1 MRSERQGL
9 SRLAIALVV
18 VASSACASSSQR
30 AQTSPVQTGS
40 TSERVSRR
48 ELRDSAVAQAIAD
61 MEGPGASIRADFSSF
76 GGSRRVEA
84 SFRMNDDAY
93 VVVGHLDAGGR
104 LQIVFPTDPSDD
116 GFVKGGKSY
125 RVPAFFA
132 GFTGEYAYQ
141 RSVNRYRYQ
150 SMSSRLDSYDGGQ
163 GYVFLV
169 ASWRPMRLDRI
180 SDGGRWQTYEIT
192 DISYM
197 SDPRE
202 AVEELAAAIAADNR
216 EAYTVRYADY
226 RRSNYGAFS
235 TASLFNFGGR
245 GYCQTLLGYDSFY
258 SIFDSYE
265 SSYYGCGSSRYYNTP
280 RFGFGYAGYTPRPT
294 TPVTTQP
301 PTPGGTTVV
310 GSIDHRPR
318 QPGDQKGTV
327 TDPSNPEQGPRTEP
341 RGEDT
346 DRNSGIGL
354 RRRGLVATDMGGT
367 TREQPVRASSGALGI
382 RDRPRIQDML
392 GHRDLNDPRARA
404 GVDGGRTANAVSRG
418 APRDADSRGAFGGA
432 SSWERSRTGMS
443 DGSRSRPADGGSYG
457 GASNH
462 GSSGA
467 SARSEPRSQP
477 HTETTRS
484 APSMPTH
491 VEPTRTETPRAQPSS
506 SPPQVK
512 PEPSGSG
519 ERKPKPEK

>member
-1 MRSERQGL
+1 
-9 SRLAIALVV
+9 
-18 VASSACASSSQR
+18 
-30 AQTSPVQTGS
+30 
-40 TSERVSRR
+40 
-48 ELRDSAVAQAIAD
+48 
-61 MEGPGASIRADFSSF
+61 MEGPGATIRADFSSF
-76 GGSRRVEA
+76 GGSRRVQA
-84 SFRMNDDAY
+84 SFRMYDDAY

-116 GFVKGGKSY
+116 GFVRGGKSY
-125 RVPAFFA
+125 NVPAFFA

-141 RSVNRYRYQ
+141 RSINRYRFQ
-150 SMSSRLDSYDGGQ
+150 SMSSRLDSYDGGV

-216 EAYTVRYADY
+216 EAYTVKYADY
-226 RRSNYGAFS
+226 RRSNYGQFS
-235 TASLFNFGGR
+235 MASLFDYNGR

-258 SIFDSYE
+258 SFFDRYE
-265 SSYYGCGSSRYYNTP
+265 SSYNGCGGSGYYYRP
-280 RFGFGYAGYTPRPT
+280 RFTLGYAGYTPKPT

-301 PTPGGTTVV
+301 PPPGGTTTVV

-327 TDPSNPEQGPRTEP
+327 TDPSNPEPGPRGEP

-367 TREQPVRASSGALGI
+367 TRERPVRAFSGGLEA
-382 RDRPRIQDML
+382 RERPRIQDML
-392 GHRDLNDPRARA
+392 GLRDLSRETRARTA
-404 GVDGGRTANAVSRG
+404 VDGGRTTNSVSRG
-418 APRDADSRGAFGGA
+418 IQRGSDPSAFGGA
-432 SSWERSRTGMS
+432 SSWERSRPGTS
-443 DGSRSRPADGGSYG
+443 AGSVTRSRPADGDSYG
-457 GASNH
+457 GRSYN
-462 GSSGA
+462 GSSGG
-467 SARSEPRSQP
+467 SVRSEPRSHPQ
-477 HTETTRS
+477 TETARP
-484 APSMPTH
+484 APSMPTR
-491 VEPTRTETPRAQPSS
+491 VEPTCTETPRAQPAS

-512 PEPSGSG
+512 PDASGSG
-519 ERKPKPEK
+519 ERKPQPEK